1 MINVDEGMG
10 YTGRVR
16 ALVFEGDISTGDIER
31 ALARPLDFPLVY
43 EFTDHNLVTNLGRER
58 MTKLIV
64 AETTKAASHIALS
77 TTAITPAMTDT
88 VATIVDRIATQA
100 LTIAQSY
107 LTYYQR
113 YVAYYTTTSFGST
126 GVAAAALLD
135 AASTA
140 ATTNL
145 FADATISVSK
155 TTPQSLIAEWQVQA
169 TT

>member
-1 MINVDEGMG
+1 MIDETMG
-10 YTGRVR
+10 YSGRVR

-31 ALARPLDFPLVY
+31 ALARPMDFPLVY
-43 EFTDHNLVTNLGRER
+43 EFTDHNLVTNLGRQQ

-64 AETTKAASHIALS
+64 AETTSVASHIALS
-77 TTAITPAMTDT
+77 TTAIAPALTDT
-88 VATIVDRIATQA
+88 VATITNRIATQA

-126 GVAAAALLD
+126 GIVTAALLD

-155 TTPQSLIAEWQVQA
+155 STTQSLIAEWQIQA